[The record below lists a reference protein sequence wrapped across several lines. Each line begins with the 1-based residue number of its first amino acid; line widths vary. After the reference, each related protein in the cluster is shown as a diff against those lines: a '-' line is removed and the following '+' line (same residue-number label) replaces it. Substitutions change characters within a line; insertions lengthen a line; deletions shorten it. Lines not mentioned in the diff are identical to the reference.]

1 MEPALDQIIES
12 IIFVSDQPVTVRF
25 LHQVLTQQEAST
37 KESEEEQE
45 EQLTQGLTTKE
56 IEAALQTLLTKY
68 QDISYPFEIKKVSG
82 GYQFYTK
89 RAFYPFVRKAVVN
102 KNKRKLTRSA
112 LETLSIVAYKQ
123 PITKAE
129 VEFIRGVNCDYSIQK
144 LLEKNLLSIIGRAD
158 APGRPLLYSTSP
170 FFMEYFGIADMTEL
184 PKLKEFEEM
193 QEDKMGE
200 FRQITQN
207 QQNETTQG
215 EEEAVLE
222 GDEPGGEAAE
232 AETTQSIQ
240 EAVSS
245 DAGEAEQGQRS
256 EGTDQG

>member
-12 IIFVSDQPVTVRF
+12 IIFVSDQPVTAKF
-25 LHQVLTQQEAST
+25 LRQVLTQKEGST
-37 KESEEEQE
+37 KESEENQDEKSTE
-45 EQLTQGLTTKE
+45 GPTTKE

-68 QDISYPFEIKKVSG
+68 QDIAYPFEVKKVSG

-102 KNKRKLTRSA
+102 KNRRKLTRSA

-184 PKLKEFEEM
+184 PKLKEFQEL
-193 QEDKMGE
+193 QEDKMDE
-200 FRQITQN
+200 FRQPTQHE
-207 QQNETTQG
+207 QDETTQG
-215 EEEAVLE
+215 EEKAVLE

-232 AETTQSIQ
+232 AEATQSVA
-240 EAVSS
+240 EAVGS
-245 DAGEAEQGQRS
+245 DEGEAEQGERS
-256 EGTDQG
+256 EGTDEG